1 MMFQKLNISGL
12 KIPFLA
18 TSIIPL
24 EVSAHRRIQILAMMR
39 IVFFGATF
47 DQIAEFRKL
56 TASFATQTIRSKI
69 AKTKRMTINHSNIDH
84 IGCEE
89 IKNFSIHKKPY
100 CLVSS
105 FILCGCKMFIVLFD

>member
-1 MMFQKLNISGL
+1 MFQKLNISGL

-24 EVSAHRRIQILAMMR
+24 EVSAHRRIQILAMIR
-39 IVFFGATF
+39 IVFLEETF

-56 TASFATQTIRSKI
+56 TASFATQTIKSKI

-89 IKNFSIHKKPY
+89 IKNCFLQKKPY
-100 CLVSS
+100 FIVSS
-105 FILCGCKMFIVLFD
+105 FISCGCKLYIYVFD